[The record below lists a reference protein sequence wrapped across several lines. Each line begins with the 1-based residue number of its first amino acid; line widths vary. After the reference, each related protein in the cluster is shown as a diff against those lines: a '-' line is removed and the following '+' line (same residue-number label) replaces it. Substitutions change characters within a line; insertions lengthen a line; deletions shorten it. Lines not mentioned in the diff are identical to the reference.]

1 MNELQKEKIKEL
13 RKSGYGYKRVATELG
28 ISINTIKSFCR
39 KEGLNGV
46 KGTVRSLD
54 VCLTCGS
61 ALPISKTKKRK
72 FCSKECREKWWSKN
86 RNKLNKKKARIEH
99 CLSCGKEMRLYE
111 FETRKFCSHACYIE
125 SRFGGG
131 AHHE

>member
-13 RKSGYGYKRVATELG
+13 RKSGYGYKRVAAELG

-46 KGTVRSLD
+46 KGTVQTND
-54 VCLTCGS
+54 VCLTCGL
-61 ALPISKTKKRK
+61 ALPPSKTKKRK

-86 RNKLNKKKARIEH
+86 RKALNKRNSRIEY
-99 CLSCGKEMRLYE
+99 CLNCGKEMRLYPY
-111 FETRKFCSHACYIE
+111 ETSKYCCHACYTQH
-125 SRFGGG
+125 RFGGG
-131 AHHE
+131 AHHG

>member
-39 KEGLNGV
+39 KE
-46 KGTVRSLD
+46 
-54 VCLTCGS
+54 
-61 ALPISKTKKRK
+61 
-72 FCSKECREKWWSKN
+72 CREKWWSKN

-111 FETRKFCSHACYIE
+111 FEKRKFCSHACYIE